1 MSMTMSDQLQTQ
13 TAAALPIFSLLV
25 IYVPLCVYTV
35 SLCYLQILYL
45 CICLLVKFTCSPKPI
60 LSALSGS
67 FMDMHVMPRRCSRE

>member
-45 CICLLVKFTCSPKPI
+45 CICVLVWGYT
-60 LSALSGS
+60 
-67 FMDMHVMPRRCSRE
+67 